1 MPERRIT
8 REKKYRFIRL
18 FFEKGL
24 VLKGSSS
31 FPYTIRKDRG
41 LNY

>member
-24 VLKGSSS
+24 VLKGFVKLSI
-31 FPYTIRKDRG
+31 YHKER
-41 LNY
+41 